1 MIATYELHRG
11 FTLVCRL
18 DAPRTAVFRAWTD
31 PAHLDWFYND
41 AAPMPAEP
49 IDVDLRVGGAWRQQ
63 MVVDEFTKYVTGG
76 IYREISPVDRLVFSW
91 GAVGGWPEI
100 TMSQLG
106 DVPLVTVIL
115 GDADET
121 DAADVGQSA
130 GDRGESGAD
139 SAVDTAP
146 DNAPDNAVASEAD
159 RAVASAADSGVALGA
174 DRRTDAATDMV
185 FSFALPD
192 HLTAQQARAWAE
204 SGVEENWGLTLDRL
218 VAAVSGER
226 QGDAR
231 DPRGR

>member
-11 FTLVCRL
+11 FTLVSRL
-18 DAPRTAVFRAWTD
+18 DAPRTTVFRAWTD

-41 AAPMPAEP
+41 AAPLPAEP

-115 GDADET
+115 GDADQA
-121 DAADVGQSA
+121 DAADA
-130 GDRGESGAD
+130 GERADASGESG
-139 SAVDTAP
+139 VD
-146 DNAPDNAVASEAD
+146 
-159 RAVASAADSGVALGA
+159 AAGDSGVDGGVGQGA
-174 DRRTDAATDMV
+174 NRRTDAATDMV

-226 QGDAR
+226 EGDSR
-231 DPRGR
+231 DSGGR